1 MGWYRLKL
9 NGLKSSKIRVL
20 MANYQRYKELLIEN
34 TENFKERFNFDEE
47 DIKIIK
53 SSVECEKYLEIMDY
67 LEKNQIGLIDLNDYR
82 YPEALKN
89 ISKPPIFLF
98 FKGDITLL
106 RKERIISIVGTRR
119 ATKYGEGCVKQIL
132 KDLIEADVTIVSG
145 LALGIDTIVHEETL
159 YLKGK
164 TIAVLGCGID
174 NLYPKGNV
182 ILRKKIEK
190 YGLVIS
196 EFSLGTNPSP
206 QNFPIRNRIISGLST
221 GVLLIESALKGG
233 SLITAMLALEEGR
246 DVFAVPGDINAP
258 FSKGCNSLI
267 RDSLAKL
274 IVSGEDILK
283 EYNWMKKT
291 ELGESLNKLIGKKL
305 KIYNILKTKMHLE
318 EIKELS
324 TITTGELLGYLMELE
339 MEGYVQ
345 SLPAGYYR
353 RRI

>member
-20 MANYQRYKELLIEN
+20 MLNYRRYKELLIED
-34 TENFKERFNFDEE
+34 TEVLKEKFNFDDE
-47 DIKIIK
+47 DIKIIQRSIECQK
-53 SSVECEKYLEIMDY
+53 YIDFVEYLER
-67 LEKNQIGLIDLNDYR
+67 NRIGIIDMNDYR
-82 YPEALKN
+82 YPELLKN
-89 ISKPPIFLF
+89 ISKPPIFIF
-98 FKGDITLL
+98 FKGDINLL
-106 RKERIISIVGTRR
+106 EKERMISIVGTRR
-119 ATKYGEGCVKQIL
+119 ATKYGEGCVSQIL
-132 KDLIEADVTIVSG
+132 KDLVEADVVVVSG
-145 LALGIDTIVHEETL
+145 LALGIDTIAHQETL
-159 YLKGK
+159 ELKGK

-174 NLYPKGNV
+174 IIYPKGN
-182 ILRKKIEK
+182 IGLRRNIEK

-196 EFSLGTNPSP
+196 EFPLGTKPSP
-206 QNFPIRNRIISGLST
+206 QNFPIRNRIISGLSK

-233 SLITAMLALEEGR
+233 SLITAGLALEEGR
-246 DVFAVPGDINAP
+246 DVFAVPGDISAP

-274 IVSGEDILK
+274 IISGEDILK
-283 EYNWMKKT
+283 EYLWLKKT
-291 ELGESLNKLIGKKL
+291 EFGENLNKLIGKKL

-324 TITTGELLGYLMELE
+324 GIETGELLGYLMEME
-339 MEGYVQ
+339 MERYVQ